1 MTGRAED
8 YERTMAFAD
17 IALGQMKALR
27 QNATPRNYE
36 IWYAYATGYH
46 PALNQQVNATLKA
59 KGTISEA
66 DLIQI
71 YENYLSPA
79 RLTERIDQV
88 GSQVKGEI
96 DQVMRSSMPL
106 SAPQAAT
113 PRALRAQPSS
123 LASQKIERVS
133 VQSSKVWCKQPRP
146 WRFPIGNWK
155 SGLMPPSR
163 KLMNCKKISR
173 PCAPKV

>member
-17 IALGQMKALR
+17 IALGQMKALH
-27 QNATPRNYE
+27 QTATSRNYE

-59 KGTISEA
+59 RGIISEA

-71 YENYLSPA
+71 YENYLSPS

-96 DQVMRSSMPL
+96 DQVMAMIDAAVG
-106 SAPQAAT
+106 SAST
-113 PRALRAQPSS
+113 
-123 LASQKIERVS
+123 
-133 VQSSKVWCKQPRP
+133 
-146 WRFPIGNWK
+146 
-155 SGLMPPSR
+155 
-163 KLMNCKKISR
+163 
-173 PCAPKV
+173 